1 MDVDPA
7 IGLVVR
13 RLTLGS
19 GPLKRTPDRIQA
31 WLRLALAVLLLAA
44 APIGMAVGTAAR
56 EHAQTTAADE
66 RRQLI
71 EVRAVLTEDA
81 HPVSGGAL
89 ADAVLVP
96 ATWRGA
102 PGSRHAGQ
110 VFAPPGTPADT
121 AVTAWVDADG
131 GPRRPPAT
139 DSAIAVRAV
148 TLGVVGAL
156 AVANGAVL
164 VHLVA
169 VWSLD
174 RWRDRR
180 WAAEWSVVGPVWVRD
195 LS

>member
-31 WLRLALAVLLLAA
+31 WLRLALVVLLLAA

-110 VFAPPGTPADT
+110 VSPQIGLGRVVDGDHKGASQPVRPGQLLGELC
-121 AVTAWVDADG
+121 VDELRCGDLHLDHAM
-131 GPRRPPAT
+131 
-139 DSAIAVRAV
+139 
-148 TLGVVGAL
+148 
-156 AVANGAVL
+156 VAGL
-164 VHLVA
+164 L
-169 VWSLD
+169 
-174 RWRDRR
+174 
-180 WAAEWSVVGPVWVRD
+180 E
-195 LS
+195 